1 MYLCFAIIVDYYDI
15 AKKRE
20 KQQKLFTRT
29 GVCVWFLVK
38 YNSKEKNKI
47 IKKTINYSIN

>member
-20 KQQKLFTRT
+20 KQQELFTRT
-29 GVCVWFLVK
+29 GVCVWYLVK
-38 YNSKEKNKI
+38 YNYNREKQNKSKKQ
-47 IKKTINYSIN
+47 